1 MAFAML
7 ARNTFGVFSGSALG
21 ISGPNSKCL
30 WLSKPREWMEPSILT
45 ICLRM
50 VPLSIWNPHL
60 RLFEDRT
67 FNRPIVESDQAVE
80 KFSKVICFARQ
91 SPDEFDNSNG
101 ITRKLL

>member
-1 MAFAML
+1 ML
-7 ARNTFGVFSGSALG
+7 ARNTFGALRGAALG

-45 ICLRM
+45 ICFAWCPFQFEI
-50 VPLSIWNPHL
+50 PLL

-67 FNRPIVESDQAVE
+67 FNRQIVESDQAVE
-80 KFSKVICFARQ
+80 KIPKVICFARQ

>member
-1 MAFAML
+1 ML
-7 ARNTFGVFSGSALG
+7 ARNTFGALRGAALG

-67 FNRPIVESDQAVE
+67 FNRGFVPKGEAVE
-80 KFSKVICFARQ
+80 KISKVICFARQ